1 MKALKKSNDQY
12 KMLCEKYM
20 MSKNECGIN
29 TEDII
34 NACA

>member
-1 MKALKKSNDQY
+1 MKAIKKSNDQY

-20 MSKNECGIN
+20 IIKNECGTN

-34 NACA
+34 DHCA